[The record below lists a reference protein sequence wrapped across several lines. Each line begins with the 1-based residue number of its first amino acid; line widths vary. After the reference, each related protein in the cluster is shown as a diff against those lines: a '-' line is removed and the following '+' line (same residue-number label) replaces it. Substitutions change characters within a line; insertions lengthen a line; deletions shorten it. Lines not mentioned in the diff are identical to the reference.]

1 VLTTRYCGFGRHR
14 FACPLGLFVGEGWWL
29 GSPNKRFLP
38 ALTVCLGLALFS
50 SASLA
55 QEQPIA
61 GGLWS
66 GRDILTQARFQIW
79 RTTTLGSYKG
89 VNAYRDALDAA
100 KIKIGDAADE
110 ILGRPAFPY
119 MRGKTDLELTVVS
132 AAELGVESESALAD
146 VYNRARQLGLVL
158 CPAEVGPQLRLD
170 YRDQPL
176 GESLIIAMEPV
187 NTYNGDPTILSL
199 VNFGTGLALLGSDGR
214 AEFMVRRYLR
224 FVFALPIR
232 VAAE

>member
-1 VLTTRYCGFGRHR
+1 MLLTRHCGFDR
-14 FACPLGLFVGEGWWL
+14 
-29 GSPNKRFLP
+29 SPVRLSISNKPTLLAVF
-38 ALTVCLGLALFS
+38 LGLAAFS
-50 SASLA
+50 SAALA
-55 QEQPIA
+55 QEHPIS
-61 GGLWS
+61 GGLSS

-119 MRGKTDLELTVVS
+119 VSGKMDVELTVVS

-158 CPAEVGPQLRLD
+158 CVAEVGP
-170 YRDQPL
+170 
-176 GESLIIAMEPV
+176 
-187 NTYNGDPTILSL
+187 
-199 VNFGTGLALLGSDGR
+199 
-214 AEFMVRRYLR
+214 
-224 FVFALPIR
+224 
-232 VAAE
+232 VAAGLSRSATRRISHCRDGAGKHLQWRADDLVASELGYRSRALGW